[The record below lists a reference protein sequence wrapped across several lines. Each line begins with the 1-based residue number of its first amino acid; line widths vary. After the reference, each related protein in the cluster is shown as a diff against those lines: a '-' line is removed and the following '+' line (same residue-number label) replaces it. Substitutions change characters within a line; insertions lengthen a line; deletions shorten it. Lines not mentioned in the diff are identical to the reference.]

1 MTHELVKG
9 QNARGEEPALE
20 TAEHNVQDVFLNHA
34 RRERMTVTI
43 YLVSGVKLIGKIKSF
58 DKFSV
63 LFDAGHQDM
72 LLFKHAISTI
82 SVSKQSKSESRSATP
97 SPNDSLNRLSDER

>member
-1 MTHELVKG
+1 MTDEQR
-9 QNARGEEPALE
+9 QNVLGEDISLA
-20 TAEHNVQDVFLNHA
+20 TTEHNVQDVFLNHV

-82 SVSKQSKSESRSATP
+82 SVAKHSETRVKAGAPPSPEATP
-97 SPNDSLNRLSDER
+97 

>member
-1 MTHELVKG
+1 MTDEHLKG
-9 QNARGEEPALE
+9 QNVLGEETSVEPAD
-20 TAEHNVQDVFLNHA
+20 HNVQDVFLNHV

-82 SVSKQSKSESRSATP
+82 SVAKHSEAKVKAGAPSSPDVTP
-97 SPNDSLNRLSDER
+97 

>member
-1 MTHELVKG
+1 MTDEQG
-9 QNARGEEPALE
+9 QNVLGEDTSLA
-20 TAEHNVQDVFLNHA
+20 TTEHNVQDVFLNHV
-34 RRERMTVTI
+34 RRERLTVTI

-82 SVSKQSKSESRSATP
+82 SVAKHSEAKVKAGAPPPPEATP
-97 SPNDSLNRLSDER
+97 